1 MDLLELDGLPLV
13 EVRDCLLKL
22 VAGGDFLGQGVEDRL
37 DLGVAGLELAGSGG
51 LCMLMRVNML
61 LKTPRT

>member
-22 VAGGDFLGQGVEDRL
+22 VARGDFLGQGVRDRL

-51 LCMLMRVNML
+51 
-61 LKTPRT
+61 